1 MTLDQWAARVDEH
14 LSEAAP
20 DLPRHEAAGE
30 LADRLNADGET
41 RFNPGDPAWQYRERT
56 VAMRVAEDDASI
68 RALFVPRDE
77 MDPAYPAGEHSR
89 LRAYVRGEASAR
101 DAAGDIATF
110 LTFDDAGDG

>member
-14 LSEAAP
+14 LSESAP

-30 LADRLNADGET
+30 LADALNGDET
-41 RFNPGDPAWQYRERT
+41 RFDRDDPVWRYRERT

-77 MDPAYPAGEHSR
+77 TDPAYPDSEHSR
-89 LRAYVRGEASAR
+89 LRAYLRGEASAR